1 MKKNRLLINTTT
13 WMNLTDTVLSQITIH
28 KSYILYY
35 FLKVQKQVKGIKV
48 GGGVT
53 SQDSG
58 YLWARAVAGR
68 VSNGGFWNAGNALLF
83 IRWWLYGWINFV
95 KIYQALCFLLMDFSV
110 CVLYFL

>member
-48 GGGVT
+48 GGGGYK
-53 SQDSG
+53 SGQWLSLGKDSG
-58 YLWARAVAGR
+58 WQ
-68 VSNGGFWNAGNALLF
+68 SE
-83 IRWWLYGWINFV
+83 
-95 KIYQALCFLLMDFSV
+95 
-110 CVLYFL
+110 

>member
-1 MKKNRLLINTTT
+1 MDESHRHSIEPNNYTQKFI
-13 WMNLTDTVLSQITIH
+13 
-28 KSYILYY
+28 SYIISSK
-35 FLKVQKQVKGIKV
+35 FRNRSEESK
-48 GGGVT
+48 GGGA

-58 YLWARAVAGR
+58 YLWARTVAGR

>member
-1 MKKNRLLINTTT
+1 MDESHRHSIEPNNYTQKL
-13 WMNLTDTVLSQITIH
+13 
-28 KSYILYY
+28 YPIL
-35 FLKVQKQVKGIKV
+35 FPQSSETGQRNQS

-58 YLWARAVAGR
+58 YLWARTVAGR

>member
-13 WMNLTDTVLSQITIH
+13 WMNLIDTVLST
-28 KSYILYY
+28 KVYILYY
-35 FLKVQKQVKGIKV
+35 FLKVQKQVKGIK
-48 GGGVT
+48 GGGT

-58 YLWARAVAGR
+58 YLWARTVAGR
-68 VSNGGFWNAGNALLF
+68 VSNGGFWNAGSALLF
-83 IRWWLYGWINFV
+83 FRWWLYGWINFV